1 MICISNI
8 CTCHFLGGMGEKY
21 LKRYKKYFR
30 APDVMEF
37 DMQHEQWLF
46 GGEEYAVP
54 VLKAIDEFMESK
66 V

>member
-1 MICISNI
+1 
-8 CTCHFLGGMGEKY
+8 MGEKY

-30 APDVMEF
+30 DPDIREF

-46 GGEEYAVP
+46 GGEEYAEP
-54 VLKAIDEFMESK
+54 VLKAIDEFMEAK

>member
-1 MICISNI
+1 
-8 CTCHFLGGMGEKY
+8 MGEKY